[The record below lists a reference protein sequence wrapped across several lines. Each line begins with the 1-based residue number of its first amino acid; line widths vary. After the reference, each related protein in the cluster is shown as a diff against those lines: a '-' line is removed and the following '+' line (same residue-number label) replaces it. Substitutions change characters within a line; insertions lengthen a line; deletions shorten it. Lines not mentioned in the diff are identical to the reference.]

1 MGRGLA
7 QDRQDDPKMG
17 PRWHNMAP
25 NWFQVGEHEVKM
37 GKIRPK
43 RPRSNH
49 VKQLRKNLCFFM
61 GSRLIGRPKQAQLR
75 PKMDQDRVKMAKMG
89 GN

>member
-49 VKQLRKNLCFFM
+49 IQKPRKNLSFY
-61 GSRLIGRPKQAQLR
+61 GVEANRKAQTG
-75 PKMDQDRVKMAKMG
+75 PT
-89 GN
+89 

>member
-49 VKQLRKNLCFFM
+49 IQKLRKNRCFYGGR
-61 GSRLIGRPKQAQLR
+61 GSSEGPNRPNLDPRWIKIG
-75 PKMDQDRVKMAKMG
+75 
-89 GN
+89 